1 MSYNI
6 NQPLNPYTNHYTNPE
21 LNTIDNNEEQ
31 VRQIVQEENEKLRKE
46 RFYRRC
52 VIYWIF
58 IFFSFMIFILVYL
71 PKRH

>member
-46 RFYRRC
+46 RLYRRC
-52 VIYWIF
+52 FIYWIL
-58 IFFSFMIFILVYL
+58 IFFSFLIFILVYFG
-71 PKRH
+71 K

>member
-6 NQPLNPYTNHYTNPE
+6 NQPLNPYTNHYTNPQ

-46 RFYRRC
+46 RLYRRC
-52 VIYWIF
+52 VIYMIALF
-58 IFFSFMIFILVYL
+58 LSFMILLNKY
-71 PKRH
+71 K

>member
-6 NQPLNPYTNHYTNPE
+6 NQPLNPYTNHYTNPQ

-46 RFYRRC
+46 RLYRRC
-52 VIYWIF
+52 FIYWIL
-58 IFFSFMIFILVYL
+58 IFFSFLIFILVYFG
-71 PKRH
+71 K

>member
-6 NQPLNPYTNHYTNPE
+6 NQPLNPYTNHYTNPQ

-46 RFYRRC
+46 RLYRRC
-52 VIYWIF
+52 VIYMIALF
-58 IFFSFMIFILVYL
+58 LSFMIFIAVYFG
-71 PKRH
+71 KR